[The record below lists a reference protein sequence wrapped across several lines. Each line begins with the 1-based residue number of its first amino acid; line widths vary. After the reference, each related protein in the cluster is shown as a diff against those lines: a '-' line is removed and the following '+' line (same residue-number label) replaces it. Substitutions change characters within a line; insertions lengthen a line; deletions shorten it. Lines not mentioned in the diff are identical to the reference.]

1 MVRRSQVREVV
12 HDMRQPLAVIA
23 ALVGSAEVRDDLP
36 PDVRT
41 CLDQIKGQVRN
52 LTELCQRVLDPGG
65 PLRVLAV
72 DELVAEVVRDAEL
85 AHDRPIGLATGE
97 ATVLGDDVGLR
108 RAVWNLLENAC
119 RAAGPRW
126 VRVAVAQVD
135 GEVRVDV
142 NDGGPGF
149 TNGPPGTSSL
159 GLAIVESVVQRHGG
173 RAEVEVSELR
183 GTTVTLVMPAVDRR
197 LAVNGS
203 TPAAQEPQM
212 ARVRKRKTG
221 EWCPAS

>member
-23 ALVGSAEVRDDLP
+23 ALVGSAEARDDLP
-36 PDVRT
+36 PDVRK

-52 LTELCQRVLDPGG
+52 LTDLCHRVLDSGG

-72 DELVAEVVRDAEL
+72 DELVAEVVHDAEL
-85 AHDRPIGLATGE
+85 AHGRPIGLAAGE

-119 RAAGPRW
+119 RAAGGRW
-126 VRVAVAQVD
+126 VRVAVGQLD

-149 TNGPPGTSSL
+149 TDGPAGTSSL
-159 GLAIVESVVQRHGG
+159 GLAIVESVVHRHGG
-173 RAEVEVSELR
+173 RAEVEVSERR
-183 GTTVTLVMPAVDRR
+183 GTTVTLVLPAVDRR
-197 LAVNGS
+197 IAANGS
-203 TPAAQEPQM
+203 TPAAQEPQG
-212 ARVRKRKTG
+212 AAARKRKTG